1 MDHAERSNNKSSQPF
16 YHTQNETTLSS
27 RKNHEATVSHEADS
41 KRPLVLSVNIENKM
55 TTKISG
61 LGRSNLLV
69 DFYLKLA
76 DIKVKKLEE

>member
-41 KRPLVLSVNIENKM
+41 KRPLVLSVHIENKM
-55 TTKISG
+55 TSKISG
-61 LGRSNLLV
+61 LGRFIDGFLFEISSV
-69 DFYLKLA
+69 AEPYDF
-76 DIKVKKLEE
+76 